1 VSLLRN
7 GNFLRFF
14 LAQAISSL
22 GDWIGVIAIA
32 VYARKLGGYA
42 GVGTVMTAR
51 VLPGFI
57 VGPVAGVIA
66 DRWDRK
72 LTMIS
77 ADVARAFLIF
87 SLPFVPDLLYLLV
100 ASVVLESLTLIWGP
114 AKDAS
119 LPNFIPPGHLHH
131 ANSLTLLAVYG
142 PWPVASIVFASLA
155 TLGVFFADR
164 VPALG
169 GLTGNEEALAL
180 WVDSLTFVFSAVM
193 VWTVAMPASQRAV
206 RALDFSEARRDLLEG
221 LRFVRDHQQVRPWLI
236 GIAFTFAA
244 AGGVFSLGVI
254 FVEQVLDAGDRGF
267 AFLTGFLGTGMIVGL
282 LGSAALSKKIEK
294 DVLFSTAIVLAALG
308 LILLGGMGSLDQAL
322 PVAAALGFFGGV
334 GYSTGY
340 ALMHEA
346 TDDELRGRTFS
357 AVYTVIRIGILVGLG
372 LFPLLAGAIGD
383 HTIRLPTGTLALP
396 GSRTTLW
403 LSGLVALCGGI
414 ASMRAIARRRPSR
427 EEDVGRGYFVV
438 FEGGEGVGKSTQ
450 MAAFVDWL
458 EAQGHDVVRTFEPGG
473 TAIGRR
479 IRDLLLDPNVPE
491 MDPRTEALLYAAD
504 RAQHVAEVIKPALA
518 AGKIVVSDRFVDSS
532 LAYQGVARGLGVEEI
547 YNINEWA
554 TGGVLPDLVLFL
566 QLDSRAGLRR
576 VPEEP
581 DRIEQEHGD
590 FHERVAAAYVQLA
603 AKFPMRFVVVDASK
617 PKNDVHQDVVV
628 AYERRRENGLVP
640 ASVPVAPPVH
650 TKPPVPR

>member
-1 VSLLRN
+1 MSLGCSRDGRRPQEGWEIQQAPREPGLRVLKTDEHVSYLTLLRN
-7 GNFLRFF
+7 GDFLRFF
-14 LAQAISSL
+14 LAQTVSSL

-32 VYARKLGGYA
+32 VFARQLGGYA

-72 LTMIS
+72 RTMVL
-77 ADVARAFLIF
+77 ADVARALLIF
-87 SLPFVPDLLYLLV
+87 SLPFFPNLLYLLA
-100 ASVVLESLTLIWGP
+100 ASVLLESLTLIWGP

-119 LPNFIPPGHLHH
+119 LPHFIPPGHLHH

-142 PWPVASIVFASLA
+142 PWPLASIVFVSLE
-155 TLGVFFADR
+155 TLGGFFADS

-169 GLTGNEEALAL
+169 SLRGNEEALAL

-193 VWTVAMPASQRAV
+193 VWTVAIPATQRSV
-206 RALDFSEARRDLLEG
+206 RALDFAGARSDLVEG
-221 LRFVRDHQQVRPWLI
+221 LRFVRDHSQVRPWLI

-254 FVEQVLDAGDRGF
+254 FVEQVLHAGDRGF
-267 AFLTGFLGTGMIVGL
+267 GFLTGFLGTGMIVGL
-282 LGSAALSKKIEK
+282 LGSTALTRWIEK
-294 DVLFSTAIVLAALG
+294 DVLFSASIVLASLG

-383 HTIRLPTGTLALP
+383 HRIGLPTGTLDLP

-403 LSGLVALCGGI
+403 LSGLVALAGGL
-414 ASMRAIARRRPSR
+414 ASMRAIARRRPGG
-427 EEDVGRGYFVV
+427 EPVLKPGYFIV
-438 FEGGEGVGKSTQ
+438 FEGGEGAGKSTQ
-450 MAAFVDWL
+450 MTAFVEWL
-458 EAQGHDVVRTFEPGG
+458 EARGHDVVQSFEPGG
-473 TAIGRR
+473 TAIGKR
-479 IRDLLLDPNVPE
+479 IRALLLDPDVSG
-491 MDPRTEALLYAAD
+491 MDARAEALLYAAD
-504 RAQHVAEVIKPALA
+504 RAQHVTQVIKPALE

-532 LAYQGVARGLGVEEI
+532 LAYQGVARGLGLEEV

-554 TGGVLPDLVLFL
+554 TGGVLPDLVIYL

-576 VPEEP
+576 V
-581 DRIEQEHGD
+581 
-590 FHERVAAAYVQLA
+590 
-603 AKFPMRFVVVDASK
+603 S
-617 PKNDVHQDVVV
+617 
-628 AYERRRENGLVP
+628 
-640 ASVPVAPPVH
+640 
-650 TKPPVPR
+650 